1 MSTLGKP
8 RFASDEYSR
17 GRQHPPVV
25 ILADPHV
32 GTVLNLDTSLGRQS
46 HFLQP
51 HGIKRAQ
58 GAGSSGATAVPES
71 AEQHSEL

>member
-1 MSTLGKP
+1 MSTLRKP
-8 RFASDEYSR
+8 QFASDEYSR
-17 GRQHPPVV
+17 GRQHPPPVV

-58 GAGSSGATAVPES
+58 EPCHCIPES
-71 AEQHSEL
+71 AEATF